1 MTIGPRT
8 IGTRVRRAASPRWG
22 TFLPPGTPPMT
33 TDKSAGRWFGGLLLI
48 AMVLG
53 IWNNFGLSNPV
64 FGGEGYLKNGA
75 SMAPLFGASVLLAL
89 ATSGLG
95 LAATVIAWPLF
106 RRVSPGLALAGLM
119 LAGIGFATTVA
130 EQASFMSML
139 SLSQQYAQHPGAD
152 PLPFE
157 LLRGVV
163 SAARNWIHYLD
174 KIVGGAG
181 LLVTYLVIYRGRL
194 LPRVIAVLGV
204 AAVLSQV
211 SGISLEF
218 FQRDL
223 PMLMLAPLALVQLV
237 LCVWLLAQGFATPVT
252 APHSTSAP

>member
-1 MTIGPRT
+1 
-8 IGTRVRRAASPRWG
+8 
-22 TFLPPGTPPMT
+22 MT
-33 TDKSAGRWFGGLLLI
+33 TDKSTGRWFGGLLLA

-64 FGGEGYLKNGA
+64 FGGEGYLRNGA
-75 SMAPLFGASVLLAL
+75 GMSHLFGTSVLMAL
-89 ATSGLG
+89 FTAGLG

-106 RRVSPGLALAGLM
+106 RRASPGLALAALM
-119 LAGIGFATTVA
+119 LTGIGLATTVA

-152 PLPFE
+152 PLAFE
-157 LLRGVV
+157 LMRGVV

-181 LLVTYLVIYRGRL
+181 LLLTYLVLYRGRL
-194 LPRVIAVLGV
+194 VPRLIPALGV
-204 AAVLSQV
+204 LAVLSQV
-211 SGISLEF
+211 TGISMEL

-223 PMLMLAPLALVQLV
+223 PMLMLAPLALMQLV
-237 LCVWLLAQGFATPVT
+237 LCLWLLARGFSPPPDRSGA
-252 APHSTSAP
+252 

>member
-1 MTIGPRT
+1 MT
-8 IGTRVRRAASPRWG
+8 S
-22 TFLPPGTPPMT
+22 
-33 TDKSAGRWFGGLLLI
+33 DKSIGRWFGGLLLV

-64 FGGEGYLKNGA
+64 FSGRGYLHNGA
-75 SMAPLFGASVLLAL
+75 GMAHLFGASVLMAL
-89 ATSGLG
+89 FTAALG

-106 RRVSPGLALAGLM
+106 RRTSPGLALAGLV
-119 LAGIGFATTVA
+119 LTGIGFATTVG

-152 PLPFE
+152 PLQFE
-157 LLRGVV
+157 LMRGVV

-181 LLVTYLVIYRGRL
+181 LLVTYVLLFRGRL
-194 LPRVIAVLGV
+194 VPRIISVLGV
-204 AAVLSQV
+204 AAVLSQMG
-211 SGISLEF
+211 GISLEL

-223 PMLMLAPLALVQLV
+223 PMLMLAPLALMQLV
-237 LCVWLLAQGFATPVT
+237 LCLWLLARGFATPAVKPAT
-252 APHSTSAP
+252 GSPLR